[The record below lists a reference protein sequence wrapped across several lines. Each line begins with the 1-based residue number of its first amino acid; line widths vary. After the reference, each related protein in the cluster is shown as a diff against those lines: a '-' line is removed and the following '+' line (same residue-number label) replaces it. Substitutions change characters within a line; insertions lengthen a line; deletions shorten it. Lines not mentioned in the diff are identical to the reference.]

1 MCHAQ
6 IGTQHRQILHQ
17 NAIEL
22 YPEVIKKFEPKSLE
36 RFMTSLIQAYWIL
49 KLQIMDSKRIL
60 MKTVFFIY
68 LCPKNRKMG
77 LNKLTNLNNSED
89 SIMKRWF

>member
-36 RFMTSLIQAYWIL
+36 RFMTSLIQAY
-49 KLQIMDSKRIL
+49 
-60 MKTVFFIY
+60 
-68 LCPKNRKMG
+68 
-77 LNKLTNLNNSED
+77 
-89 SIMKRWF
+89 